1 MVCIGVCGEGAERV
15 IRQLCKKYID
25 ADIRAERYTG
35 ADSYLEYMNFLKEAE
50 KNDCGAVISEAPL
63 KNELIKYDILI
74 IVSSD
79 FEGINKIRNIKEK
92 GYLII
97 NADDCGNFPYLLTDN
112 INIITCG
119 VKSTSSVTFSG
130 IIENRNGR
138 ECIQCCIQRE
148 IKTLSGRK
156 IEPQEFSV
164 NVIGLKYPISEV
176 LAITAAAIAA
186 DIEETITSDCLI

>member
-15 IRQLCKKYID
+15 IKQLCKKYID
-25 ADIRAERYTG
+25 ADIRAERYTR

-50 KNDCGAVISEAPL
+50 KNGCGAVIGEAPL

-119 VKSTSSVTFSG
+119 VKRSSYVTF
-130 IIENRNGR
+130 
-138 ECIQCCIQRE
+138 
-148 IKTLSGRK
+148 
-156 IEPQEFSV
+156 
-164 NVIGLKYPISEV
+164 
-176 LAITAAAIAA
+176 
-186 DIEETITSDCLI
+186 

>member
-1 MVCIGVCGEGAERV
+1 M
-15 IRQLCKKYID
+15 
-25 ADIRAERYTG
+25 
-35 ADSYLEYMNFLKEAE
+35 EYMNFLKEAE
-50 KNDCGAVISEAPL
+50 KDNCGAVISEASL

-79 FEGINKIRNIKEK
+79 FEGLNKIRNIREN

-156 IEPQEFSV
+156 IEPQEVSV
-164 NVIGLKYPISEV
+164 NVVGLEYPISEV

>member
-25 ADIRAERYTG
+25 ADIRAKRYTG

-50 KNDCGAVISEAPL
+50 KNGCGAVISEAPL

-79 FEGINKIRNIKEK
+79 FEGINKIRNIKEN

-97 NADDCGNFPYLLTDN
+97 NADDCGNFPYLLADN

-130 IIENRNGR
+130 ITENRNGR

-164 NVIGLKYPISEV
+164 NIIGLKYPISEV

>member
-25 ADIRAERYTG
+25 ADIRAKRYTG

-79 FEGINKIRNIKEK
+79 FEGINKIRNIKEN

-97 NADDCGNFPYLLTDN
+97 NADDCGNFPYLLADN

-130 IIENRNGR
+130 ITENRNGR

>member
-25 ADIRAERYTG
+25 ADIRAGRYTG

-50 KNDCGAVISEAPL
+50 KDNCGAVISEAPL

-79 FEGINKIRNIKEK
+79 FEGLNKIRNIREN

-112 INIITCG
+112 INIITWSE
-119 VKSTSSVTFSG
+119 KY
-130 IIENRNGR
+130 IICNLFGNHRKQKR
-138 ECIQCCIQRE
+138 QRVH
-148 IKTLSGRK
+148 TVL
-156 IEPQEFSV
+156 
-164 NVIGLKYPISEV
+164 YPKGNKNPV
-176 LAITAAAIAA
+176 RQKN
-186 DIEETITSDCLI
+186 

>member
-1 MVCIGVCGEGAERV
+1 M
-15 IRQLCKKYID
+15 
-25 ADIRAERYTG
+25 
-35 ADSYLEYMNFLKEAE
+35 
-50 KNDCGAVISEAPL
+50 
-63 KNELIKYDILI
+63 
-74 IVSSD
+74 
-79 FEGINKIRNIKEK
+79 
-92 GYLII
+92 II
-97 NADDCGNFPYLLTDN
+97 NADDCGNFPYLLADN

-130 IIENRNGR
+130 ITENRNGR

>member
-25 ADIRAERYTG
+25 ADIRAKRYTG

-50 KNDCGAVISEAPL
+50 KDNCGAVISEAPL

-130 IIENRNGR
+130 ITENRNGR

-164 NVIGLKYPISEV
+164 NIIGLKYPISEV

>member
-25 ADIRAERYTG
+25 ADIRAGRYTG

-50 KNDCGAVISEAPL
+50 KDNCGAVISEAPL

-130 IIENRNGR
+130 ITENRNGR

-164 NVIGLKYPISEV
+164 NIIGLKYPISEV

>member
-25 ADIRAERYTG
+25 ADIRAGRYTG

-50 KNDCGAVISEAPL
+50 KDNCGAVISEAPL

-79 FEGINKIRNIKEK
+79 FEGLNKIRNIKEK

-130 IIENRNGR
+130 ITENRNGR

>member
-25 ADIRAERYTG
+25 ADIRAGRYTG

-50 KNDCGAVISEAPL
+50 ENDCGAVISEAPL

-130 IIENRNGR
+130 ITENRNGR

>member
-50 KNDCGAVISEAPL
+50 EKGCGAVIGEAPL

-79 FEGINKIRNIKEK
+79 FEGLNKIRNIREN

-130 IIENRNGR
+130 ITENRNGR

>member
-15 IRQLCKKYID
+15 IKQLCKKYID
-25 ADIRAERYTG
+25 ADIRAERYTR

-50 KNDCGAVISEAPL
+50 KNGCGAVIGEAPL

-130 IIENRNGR
+130 ITENRNGR

>member
-25 ADIRAERYTG
+25 ADIRAKRYTG

-50 KNDCGAVISEAPL
+50 ENGCGAVISEAPL

-79 FEGINKIRNIKEK
+79 FDGINKIRNIKEK

-119 VKSTSSVTFSG
+119 VKSISSVTFSG
-130 IIENRNGR
+130 ITENRNGR

>member
-25 ADIRAERYTG
+25 ADIRAKRYTG

-79 FEGINKIRNIKEK
+79 FEGINKIRNIKEN

-97 NADDCGNFPYLLTDN
+97 NADDCGNFPYLLADN

>member
-15 IRQLCKKYID
+15 IKQLCKKYID

-50 KNDCGAVISEAPL
+50 ENDCGAVISEAPL

>member
-25 ADIRAERYTG
+25 ADIRAERYAG

-50 KNDCGAVISEAPL
+50 KNGCGAVIGEASL

-79 FEGINKIRNIKEK
+79 FDGINKIRNIKEN

-97 NADDCGNFPYLLTDN
+97 NADDCGNFPYLLANN

-164 NVIGLKYPISEV
+164 NIIGLKYPISEV

>member
-1 MVCIGVCGEGAERV
+1 MVCIGVCGEGTERV

-50 KNDCGAVISEAPL
+50 ENGCGAVIGEALL

-79 FEGINKIRNIKEK
+79 FDGINKIRNIKEN

-97 NADDCGNFPYLLTDN
+97 NADDCGNFPYLLADN

-130 IIENRNGR
+130 ITENRNGR

-164 NVIGLKYPISEV
+164 NIIGLKYPISEV

>member
-50 KNDCGAVISEAPL
+50 KDNCGAVISEAPL

-97 NADDCGNFPYLLTDN
+97 NADDCGNFPYLLADN

-130 IIENRNGR
+130 ITENRNGR

-164 NVIGLKYPISEV
+164 NIIGLKYPISEV

>member
-79 FEGINKIRNIKEK
+79 FEGINKIRNIKK
-92 GYLII
+92 NGYLII
-97 NADDCGNFPYLLTDN
+97 NADDCGNFPYLLADN

-130 IIENRNGR
+130 ITENRNGR
-138 ECIQCCIQRE
+138 ECIQCCIQRK

>member
-25 ADIRAERYTG
+25 ADIRAKRYTG

-79 FEGINKIRNIKEK
+79 FEGINKIRNIKEN

>member
-25 ADIRAERYTG
+25 ADIRAKRYTG

-79 FEGINKIRNIKEK
+79 FEGLNKIRNIREN

-130 IIENRNGR
+130 ITENRNGR

>member
-25 ADIRAERYTG
+25 ADIRAKRYTG

-50 KNDCGAVISEAPL
+50 KDNCGAVISEAPL

-79 FEGINKIRNIKEK
+79 FEGLNKIRNIKEN

-130 IIENRNGR
+130 ITENRNGR

>member
-25 ADIRAERYTG
+25 ADIRAKRYTG

-50 KNDCGAVISEAPL
+50 KDNCGAVISEAPL

-79 FEGINKIRNIKEK
+79 FEGINKIRNIKEN

-119 VKSTSSVTFSG
+119 VKSISSVTFSG
-130 IIENRNGR
+130 ITENRNGR

>member
-25 ADIRAERYTG
+25 ADIRAKRYTG

-79 FEGINKIRNIKEK
+79 FEGINKIRNIKEN

-97 NADDCGNFPYLLTDN
+97 NADDCGNFPYLLAYN

-130 IIENRNGR
+130 ITENRNGI

>member
-25 ADIRAERYTG
+25 ADIRAKRYTG

-50 KNDCGAVISEAPL
+50 KDNCGAVISEAPL

-79 FEGINKIRNIKEK
+79 FEGLNKIRNIREN

-97 NADDCGNFPYLLTDN
+97 NADDCGNSPYLLTDN

-130 IIENRNGR
+130 ITENRNGR
-138 ECIQCCIQRE
+138 ECIQCCVQRE